1 MALMFHREVVGRETR
16 TRTSGSVQPCGRNKG
31 VVPSNREHAA
41 GEESLKHEHQG
52 RRRQCAVFGA
62 FVFSAPNFDWR
73 CGWPFD
79 LAQAPSAA
87 VRSVPGTD
95 TRPVN
100 PKGSPGRV
108 SAGIPT

>member
-31 VVPSNREHAA
+31 VALSNRKHAA
-41 GEESLKHEHQG
+41 GEQSLKHEHQ
-52 RRRQCAVFGA
+52 RRRQWAVFRA
-62 FVFSAPNFDWR
+62 FAPNLDRR
-73 CGWPFD
+73 CRWPLD
-79 LAQAPSAA
+79 REAPSAA

-95 TRPVN
+95 TRPVS
-100 PKGSPGRV
+100 PKGNSGRV